1 MARNWTDKQKAAIN
15 IRNSNLLLSAAAGS
29 GKTAVLTERAV
40 ELMMDKDSPID
51 ADRLLIVTFTR
62 AAAQEMK
69 QRIQDNLSKRIAAD
83 PDNRALREQKRK
95 LSRATIGTIDS
106 LCIELLKENGH
117 ILDMP
122 ATFRVGDPQELF
134 AIRNSAVDEVLETA
148 YSGGYDDIEREGLE
162 QLRGLLSSVRSDK
175 PLAQAIIKILDFAMS
190 HPHYTEWLDEKAKI
204 YSDFSSP
211 EKSPWG
217 KILMEYAVDA
227 VDELIGVND
236 AMLSAIALDSEIDC
250 YNKTFTADGEFYDSL
265 KNALNIGWDA
275 AFDLVCGY
283 KFPAIARAGKNVS
296 ESKKEGC
303 KAIRDKNKKA
313 FERIRDD
320 VIFCSAKE
328 FANDAKYLDIITKT
342 LFSLVKKTDFA
353 IMERKRERGVFDFSD
368 LSQAVVRLLSEK
380 GENGFVP
387 TETAKKLRQRF
398 GVVMVDEFQDVNE
411 VQDTIV
417 RCLSNGKNLF
427 MVGDV
432 KQSIYRFRQARPE
445 IFLARSEE
453 YSQGKMDSALI
464 TLDDNFRS
472 RKEVT
477 DPINS
482 IFAPLF
488 SKKIGELVYDDSHS
502 LKAKAPYLPVD
513 EPMVEFR
520 LYEQGELNS
529 EDSAAAQARETA
541 RQIKELLDS
550 HEQIFEN
557 GEYRD
562 IRAGDVA
569 ILLRSAKAHAE
580 IYRFAL
586 EEAGIDAFAALE
598 SGFLDTNEI
607 SAVINLLKAIEN
619 PTRDIELIGA
629 MLSPIF
635 GFSADDM
642 AKIRIAYPKGG
653 FYLAMLNIAGGEKA
667 DKALSDKVKNFLS
680 LFGELRRMSATAD
693 AMQVISAIYDKTGFA
708 LRCRAMKNG
717 RQRFGNLM
725 LLTQY
730 AQQYHEN
737 GYRGVSGFLRM
748 IDNVIEQ
755 GEDLA
760 PAFVGEQVNAVAITS
775 IHKSKGLEWPVVFI
789 CETARKHSFLSHD
802 SKAAT
807 ILDSELGFAS
817 VTRNEKNYT
826 QAVTAPLAALRLKSE
841 AASLSEELRVLYVAM
856 TRAKERLIITAAI
869 KNAMDTA
876 DVGKSR
882 APLSTMSV
890 RRCKSYAEWIIS
902 ALGCYGNVADAIER
916 GGVLGKIKLFGGKLQ
931 QVQTD
936 ESADEQQETAETQH
950 EAQIDEDML
959 IKLRERLEYN
969 YPHQALT
976 AIPAKLSV
984 SQITHDNS
992 GEYRFRQKPSFSV
1005 KSAAGN
1011 ERGSA
1016 VHAFMQ
1022 YCDYFAA
1029 RKDAEKENARL
1040 VKEGVLTE
1048 RQGELVDI
1056 KAIEKFFESELA
1068 KRMFSADE
1076 LLREY
1081 AFMASAAKCPS
1092 AAAYAYG
1099 DEAAMLQGIADC
1111 IIIEGNS
1118 AVLVDYKTDHVK
1130 TADELVKRYHK
1141 QLELYTEMLAGVI
1154 PPIKERIIWSFSL
1167 GCEIKL

>member
-1 MARNWTDKQKAAIN
+1 ARNWTDKQKAAID
-15 IRNSNLLLSAAAGS
+15 IREKNLLLSAAAGS

-40 ELMMDKDSPID
+40 ELMMDKNSPVD

-69 QRIQDNLSKRIAAD
+69 QRIQDNLSKRIAAE
-83 PDNRALREQKRK
+83 PDNKALREQKRK

-122 ATFRVGDPQELF
+122 AAFRIGDTQELS
-134 AIRNSAVDEVLETA
+134 AIRNSAVDEVLEKA
-148 YSGGYDDIEREGLE
+148 YSGGFDDIEREGLNK
-162 QLRGLLSSVRSDK
+162 LRGLLSSSRSDK
-175 PLAQAIIKILDFAMS
+175 PLAQAIIKILDFAMA

-204 YSDFSSP
+204 YSDFDSP
-211 EKSPWG
+211 EKSEWG
-217 KILMEYAVDA
+217 KILIEYASDA
-227 VDELIGVND
+227 VDELIAAND
-236 AMLSAIALDSEIDC
+236 AMLSAISLDSEIDC
-250 YNKTFTADGEFYDSL
+250 YNKTFSADGELYDSL
-265 KNALNIGWDA
+265 KNALKLGWDS
-275 AFDLVCGY
+275 AFELVCGY

-296 ESKKEGC
+296 EAKKESC
-303 KAIRDKNKKA
+303 KALRDRNKKA
-313 FERIRDD
+313 FEQIRDN
-320 VIFCSAKE
+320 ILFCGAKE
-328 FANDAKYLDIITKT
+328 FENDAKYLDIITKT
-342 LFSLVKKTDFA
+342 LFSLVKKTDFV
-353 IMERKRERGVFDFSD
+353 IMEKKRERGVFDFSD

-380 GENGFVP
+380 GENGFIP
-387 TETAKKLRQRF
+387 TETAKKLQQRF

-417 RCLSNGKNLF
+417 RCLSNGSNLF

-453 YSQGKMDSALI
+453 YSQGKADSELI

-472 RKEVT
+472 RKEIT
-477 DPINS
+477 EPINN

-488 SKKIGELVYDDSHS
+488 SKKIGELVYDNSHS
-502 LKAKAPYLPVD
+502 LKAKAPYPPVD

-541 RQIKELLDS
+541 RQIKEMLDS
-550 HEQIFEN
+550 HQQVFEN

-580 IYRFAL
+580 IYRAAL

-607 SAVINLLKAIEN
+607 SAVINLLKAIQN

-629 MLSPIF
+629 LLSPIF
-635 GFSADDM
+635 GFTADDT
-642 AKIRIAYPKGG
+642 AKIRIAYPNGG
-653 FYLAMLNIAGGEKA
+653 FYLALLNMAGEEA
-667 DKALSDKVKNFLS
+667 TDKALSDKVKGFLS

-693 AMQVISAIYDKTGFA
+693 AMQVISAIYEKTGFD

-755 GEDLA
+755 GDDLA

-775 IHKSKGLEWPVVFI
+775 IHKSKGLEWPVVFL

-802 SKAAT
+802 NKAAT

-817 VTRNEKNYT
+817 VIRNEKNYT

-856 TRAKERLIITAAI
+856 TRAKERLIMTAAM
-869 KNAMDTA
+869 KNAMDAA
-876 DVGKSR
+876 DIGKSR
-882 APLSTMSV
+882 SPLSPMTV
-890 RRCKSYAEWIIS
+890 RRGKSYAEWIIA

-916 GGVLGKIKLFGGKLQ
+916 GGVLGGVKLFGGSLQ
-931 QVQTD
+931 QQADQAV
-936 ESADEQQETAETQH
+936 DEQQETVEAAYR
-950 EAQIDEDML
+950 AQINEEML
-959 IKLRERLEYN
+959 IELRERLGYD
-969 YPHQALT
+969 YPYQQLT
-976 AIPAKLSV
+976 TIPAKLSV
-984 SQITHDNS
+984 SQITHES
-992 GEYRFRQKPSFSV
+992 GGEYLFAQKPSFAS

-1022 YCDYFAA
+1022 YCDYSAA
-1029 RKDAEKENARL
+1029 RENAQKEVARL
-1040 VKEGVLTE
+1040 VDDGVLTE
-1048 RQGELVDI
+1048 RQGELVDV
-1056 KAIEKFFESELA
+1056 KVVDKFFASDLA
-1068 KRMFSADE
+1068 ARMFAADE

-1092 AAAYAYG
+1092 AKQYSFG

-1111 IIIEGNS
+1111 IIIEGGS

-1130 TADELVKRYHK
+1130 TADELIKRYHR
-1141 QLELYTEMLAGVI
+1141 QLELYTEILDGLV